1 MSEIVTGR
9 IGEFIAALRL
19 EQIGVRTGMCSVGA
33 FDLIACTNSEI
44 YRIQVKSRSKPD
56 TSRPSHFMWAT
67 AKGGKKEPLSHIDC
81 DIVAL
86 VSIPHETVFF
96 MAVTK
101 QLNVTARIR
110 VKLFEDRS
118 IARTSWKRA
127 MIVLQNYKG
136 S

>member
-9 IGEFIAALRL
+9 IGELITAVRL

-33 FDLIACTNSEI
+33 FDLIASTKGKI
-44 YRIQVKSRSKPD
+44 FRIQVKSRSKPD

-67 AKGGKKEPLSHIDC
+67 AKGGKKKPLSHIDC

-96 MAVTK
+96 IAVTK
-101 QLNVTARIR
+101 QLNVTARIK
-110 VKLFEDRS
+110 VKLFEDKS
-118 IARTSWKRA
+118 IARTSWERA

>member
-1 MSEIVTGR
+1 
-9 IGEFIAALRL
+9 
-19 EQIGVRTGMCSVGA
+19 
-33 FDLIACTNSEI
+33 
-44 YRIQVKSRSKPD
+44 
-56 TSRPSHFMWAT
+56 
-67 AKGGKKEPLSHIDC
+67 
-81 DIVAL
+81 
-86 VSIPHETVFF
+86 